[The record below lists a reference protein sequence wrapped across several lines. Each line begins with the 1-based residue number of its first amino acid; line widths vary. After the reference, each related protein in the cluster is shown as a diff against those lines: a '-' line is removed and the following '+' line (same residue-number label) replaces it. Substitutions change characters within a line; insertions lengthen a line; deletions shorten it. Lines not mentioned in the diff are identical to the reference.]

1 MATFFFPA
9 ALLFVNILAVPP
21 AYHTYHN
28 ARFGY
33 RIDYPATLTPWPEA
47 GNGDGRRFV
56 SADGQTVLTVYAA
69 FNAYEASDGDPLTQ
83 DWQLAQNTWRQQGA
97 TFSLS
102 RKLSTGYVLSGQVH
116 GHIFYEK
123 TVLRANTFTTFS
135 WEYPSARKAVMD
147 AVVQHTLYTLQP
159 SVAGSN

>member
-1 MATFFFPA
+1 MITFSLPT
-9 ALLFVNILAVPP
+9 ALLTVGILAAPP
-21 AYHTYHN
+21 AYRTYHN
-28 ARFGY
+28 ERFGY
-33 RIDYPATLTPWPEA
+33 RIDYPTTLTPQPEA

-56 SADGQTVLTVYAA
+56 SADGHTVLTVYAA
-69 FNAYEASDGDPLTQ
+69 FNVYEASDGDALTQ
-83 DWQLAQNTWRQQGA
+83 DWQLAQNTWQQRGA

-102 RKLSTGYVLSGQVH
+102 RKLPTGYVLSGQVH

-123 TVLRANTFTTFS
+123 AVLRANTFTTFS

-147 AVVQHTLYTLQP
+147 AVIQHTLCTLQP